1 MIDVKA
7 KINEVVEKVTKDKDL
22 KEKFQKDPIKTVEGI
37 IGVDLPDDA
46 MEKVVEGVKGKIS
59 LDKLSGALDSVKKL
73 F

>member
-7 KINEVVEKVTKDKDL
+7 KINE
-22 KEKFQKDPIKTVEGI
+22 
-37 IGVDLPDDA
+37 
-46 MEKVVEGVKGKIS
+46 VVEGVKGKIS

>member
-46 MEKVVEGVKGKIS
+46 MQKVVEGVKGKIS

>member
-7 KINEVVEKVTKDKDL
+7 KINEVVEKVSKVKDL

-46 MEKVVEGVKGKIS
+46 MQKVVEGVKGKIS

>member
-7 KINEVVEKVTKDKDL
+7 KINQVVEKVTKDKDL

-46 MEKVVEGVKGKIS
+46 MQKVVEGVKGKIS

>member
-46 MEKVVEGVKGKIS
+46 MQKVVEGVKGKIS
-59 LDKLSGALDSVKKL
+59 LDKLFGALDSVKKL

>member
-46 MEKVVEGVKGKIS
+46 MQMVVEGVKGKIS

>member
-22 KEKFQKDPIKTVEGI
+22 KEKFQKAPIKTVEGI

-46 MEKVVEGVKGKIS
+46 MQKVVEGVKGKIS

>member
-1 MIDVKA
+1 M
-7 KINEVVEKVTKDKDL
+7 
-22 KEKFQKDPIKTVEGI
+22 EGI

-46 MEKVVEGVKGKIS
+46 MQKVVEGVKGKIS

>member
-1 MIDVKA
+1 MIDIKA

-46 MEKVVEGVKGKIS
+46 MQKVVEGVKGKIS

>member
-46 MEKVVEGVKGKIS
+46 MQKVVEGVKGKIA